1 MNFWG
6 TPPSTDGGA
15 PTDHRPHPGPK
26 GWERAGFGG
35 AVLSFWGTPRY
46 WGSIDS
52 LFGYQGL
59 PIPPQDYG
67 GPLSSPLLWGAT
79 SQGYNTSL
87 GFWGSP
93 QYYWSPSAPPW
104 VLGGSHTHSQHY
116 WFPSA
121 PPPGFGVLPSTT
133 GPHQSSLGFWGSPMP
148 PPDHYRSLSVPL
160 DFGVSPMS
168 PQHYGSPSV
177 PS

>member
-1 MNFWG
+1 MG
-6 TPPSTDGGA
+6 GLQQTTDPTQDPRGGKGQVLGGRSLVFGGPQGIGA
-15 PTDHRPHPGPK
+15 PSIPCLGIRVSLSLPRIMGDPSAPPC
-26 GWERAGFGG
+26 FG
-35 AVLSFWGTPRY
+35 
-46 WGSIDS
+46 
-52 LFGYQGL
+52 
-59 PIPPQDYG
+59 
-67 GPLSSPLLWGAT
+67 GAT

-121 PPPGFGVLPSTT
+121 PPPGFGVLLSTT